1 MTGVEDLREGDIGF
15 GPIGGVVPGWIPVG
29 VGQLWLSMTDR
40 EAFKHWREWHTVR
53 HAFVVTGRGFIG
65 QAMPGGFE
73 EIPIDPAKHWT
84 SRHVYIRPPY
94 EKFQRIDVADH
105 ASDMAERNVPYA
117 FEDYAAIAAKRA
129 GIRTPRLDAFISRVD
144 ADGYPR
150 RAICSQAVDACLTL
164 AGYHV
169 FDDGRLPQNVTPYEL
184 FIQLIKTPGASLIWP
199 DGSTLGARRWWEVQR

>member
-1 MTGVEDLREGDIGF
+1 MTGIADLREGDVGF
-15 GPIGGVVPGWIPVG
+15 GPIGGFVPGMVPVG
-29 VGQLWLSMTDR
+29 AGQLWLSMTDKQ
-40 EAFKHWREWHTVR
+40 AFKHWREWHTVR
-53 HAFVVTGRGFIG
+53 HAFMVTRPGFIG

-84 SRHVYIRPPY
+84 SRHVYVRPPY
-94 EKFQRIDVADH
+94 SFALDQAKRAARH
-105 ASDMAERNVPYA
+105 ALRMRGTPYA

-129 GIRTPRLDAFISRVD
+129 GIPVPHLDAFISRVD
-144 ADGYPR
+144 GNGYPK

-184 FIQLIKTPGASLIWP
+184 FIQLVKTPGAVLIWP
-199 DGSTLGARRWWEVQR
+199 RGSTLGVNRWWEVN